1 VNSTTWAVKLKRST
15 FSSAL
20 SYGVREKLV
29 NVLWAHWHALHPR
42 MQWKLFWQKPCIS
55 ASSKMKKESLKIN
68 DLSKSSSTLTA
79 VTTTVALFETKAKIT
94 SSEQKCKTLAHI
106 NTNYKSTLWVTRLQ
120 CVNSTKMWR
129 RKTRWEEQSHAPSAQ
144 RQLKIDQTCWLSLK

>member
-1 VNSTTWAVKLKRST
+1 
-15 FSSAL
+15 
-20 SYGVREKLV
+20 
-29 NVLWAHWHALHPR
+29 
-42 MQWKLFWQKPCIS
+42 
-55 ASSKMKKESLKIN
+55 MKKESLKIN

-120 CVNSTKMWR
+120 CVNSTKM
-129 RKTRWEEQSHAPSAQ
+129 
-144 RQLKIDQTCWLSLK
+144 